1 MPDKPADRARQ
12 PPAADDGGETD
23 LRQRAVRRSKRLSTN
38 SLQANAFPPLTRP
51 VGGSCSVAP
60 VAAFSRTTRSKKSRI
75 FVGRSRTT
83 QKAASGRPPSRPGR
97 SAPPFAKKRRAKLAF
112 LSSLSSGLFFAGLEI
127 FFAHAAQGAYPILG
141 YILKS
146 RSRLNARFG
155 VALLGVIHPLAY
167 GTYVFFHVVCFF
179 FGEYFRLLLSNR
191 AQV

>member
-1 MPDKPADRARQ
+1 MPDKPADRARR
-12 PPAADDGGETD
+12 PPAADNGGETD
-23 LRQRAVRRSKRLSTN
+23 LRQRIVRRSKRLSTN
-38 SLQANAFPPLTRP
+38 SLQTSSFFLSRDRREGP
-51 VGGSCSVAP
+51 VQLRQSRLSVARLAP
-60 VAAFSRTTRSKKSRI
+60 KSRASSWAE
-75 FVGRSRTT
+75 VARLKRRHPGARLPARAGALRRS
-83 QKAASGRPPSRPGR
+83 P
-97 SAPPFAKKRRAKLAF
+97 KKRRAWLAF